1 MSDWP
6 VGISTGCYYQTPI
19 LSCLPKISAAGFT
32 IIEVC
37 SFPAHLDYH
46 DRDAVRQAAV
56 EIQQL
61 YLEPYSFHAPFAD
74 HIDITSL
81 DEGVRSNAIAEVLQA
96 ATAAAELGVR
106 YFVIHPGP
114 ERSHIPDCERLER
127 MRRAA
132 DALNRISNHCDQLG
146 TALVLENML
155 PHLFF
160 GHAQDV
166 LWMLGAIRSMNVGV
180 CLDTGHAHLS
190 GDLTTVAH
198 KLSGHLWMLHASDN
212 YGERD
217 DHLPPGG
224 GRIDWKLLVS
234 QLTRIRFEGGV
245 ILEIAA
251 GPDGNVDLA
260 AAQRSRKLLHHLAGQ
275 HELACRLQSHRQ

>member
-1 MSDWP
+1 MTDWP
-6 VGISTGCYYQTPI
+6 IGISTGCYYQTPI
-19 LSCLPKISAAGFT
+19 LHCLDRISEAGFT

-46 DRDAVRQAAV
+46 NLAAVQDAAVRIR
-56 EIQQL
+56 EL

-81 DEGVRSNAIAEVLQA
+81 DDEVRNKAIAEVMQA
-96 ATAAAELGVR
+96 AEAAAEIGVR
-106 YFVIHPGP
+106 YLVIHPGP
-114 ERSHIPDCERLER
+114 ERSHIPDHERLDR

-132 DALNRISNHCDQLG
+132 DALNRISGRCDQLG

-160 GHAQDV
+160 GTAQDV
-166 LWMLGAIRSMNVGV
+166 LWMLGAIRSMNVGI
-180 CLDTGHAHLS
+180 CLDTGHAYLS
-190 GDLTTVAH
+190 GDLATVAH
-198 KLSGHLWMLHASDN
+198 KLSGHLWMMHASDN

-217 DHLPPGG
+217 DHLPPGT
-224 GRIDWKLLVS
+224 GRIDWGMLIA
-234 QLTRIRFEGGV
+234 QLSRNNFEGGV

-251 GPDGNVDLA
+251 DPAGEANLDA
-260 AAQRSRKLLHHLAGQ
+260 ARKSRKFLHELAGQ
-275 HELACRLQSHRQ
+275 QELRSRLQ